1 MDSQWIFVLK
11 LLVISAV
18 IAAAIKYVVPFLQI
32 PATATVA
39 LVFVL
44 SPTILMA
51 GALAWRRWQFDKQ
64 QDKV

>member
-11 LLVISAV
+11 LLVISAI
-18 IAAAIKYVVPFLQI
+18 IAAAIKYVVPFVPI

-39 LVFVL
+39 LVLVL
-44 SPTILMA
+44 SPTIFMA
-51 GALAWRRWQFDKQ
+51 GALAWRRWQFDKR